1 MNKTFNAFLLVAV
14 SLSSVAS
21 VKAESYGDLIVGFTT
36 QSGND
41 HLLDLGP
48 ATSLANGQTWN
59 LATLLSGVNLTT
71 VNWGVIGNAGAADSF
86 LPNFSG
92 VNTYWLTTSGPAPAP
107 ANKAQFNAAD
117 TGINSIL
124 QNFPGG
130 IFNSQSGDTL
140 TIVNTDPNSW
150 NGQTISGTP
159 SSAFVNAIL
168 NPNVAGQA
176 TASFWQ
182 VQADGSNPVHP
193 GNFTLSASGVLTY
206 STLSVVSAPVAGFS
220 STPVTGFAPLK
231 VVFGDT
237 STGTITNWLW
247 TFGDGHTLTNTV
259 SRNATNSYATAGTYT
274 VSLKA
279 TGPGGNN
286 TITKSALV
294 VVSPTP
300 SLGKLTLVGSSLVFG
315 GTNCPAGVQYRILST
330 TNLNASVATWTPVFT
345 NTFSA
350 SGTFGY
356 TNNTAKAQAYF
367 QLVSP

>member
-1 MNKTFNAFLLVAV
+1 MNKTFKACFLVAV

-48 ATSLANGQTWN
+48 VTSLVNGQTWN
-59 LATLLSGVNLTT
+59 LASQLTGVSLTT
-71 VNWGVIGNAGAADSF
+71 VNWGVVGDAGAADSF

-92 VNTYWLTTSGPAPAP
+92 VNTYWLTTSGQAPAA

-130 IFNSQSGDTL
+130 IYNTGSGDTL

-159 SSAFVNAIL
+159 ASAFVNAIV
-168 NPNVAGQA
+168 NPNVVGQA

-182 VQADGSNPVHP
+182 VQADGSNPVLS
-193 GNFTLSASGVLTY
+193 GNFTLSTSGVLTY
-206 STLSVVSAPVAGFS
+206 SKVSVVTAPVAGFTG
-220 STPVTGFAPLK
+220 TPVAGFAPLK

-247 TFGDGHTLTNTV
+247 TFGDGHTYTNTV
-259 SRNATNSYATAGTYT
+259 SSNATNTYAAAGSYT

-294 VVSPTP
+294 VVSAAPTLAKP
-300 SLGKLTLVGSSLVFG
+300 TLVGSNLVFG
-315 GTNCPAGVQYRILST
+315 GMNCPAGVQYRILST
-330 TNLNASVATWTPVFT
+330 TNLNAAVATWTPVYT

-356 TNNTAKAQAYF
+356 TNNTAKAQAF
-367 QLVSP
+367 FKLVSP